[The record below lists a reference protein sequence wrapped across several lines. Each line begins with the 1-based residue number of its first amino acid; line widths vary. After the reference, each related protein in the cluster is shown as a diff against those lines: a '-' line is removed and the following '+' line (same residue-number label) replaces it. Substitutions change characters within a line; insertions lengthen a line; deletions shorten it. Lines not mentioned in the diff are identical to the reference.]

1 MMKIRIIDQ
10 GIPNGGGEK
19 VNLDLMI
26 AQSSID
32 LYQYL
37 HMLRKTPYP
46 IVVLVEVYIYRG
58 FYSFPFFSV
67 FLS

>member
-1 MMKIRIIDQ
+1 MMKISIIGQ

-37 HMLRKTPYP
+37 HMLWKTLYP
-46 IVVLVEVYIYRG
+46 IVVLVEVYI
-58 FYSFPFFSV
+58 
-67 FLS
+67 